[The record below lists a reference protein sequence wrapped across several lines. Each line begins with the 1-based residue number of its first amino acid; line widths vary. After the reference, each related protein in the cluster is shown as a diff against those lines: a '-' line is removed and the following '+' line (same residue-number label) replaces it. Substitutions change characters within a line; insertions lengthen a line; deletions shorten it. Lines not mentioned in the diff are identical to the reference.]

1 MAHHVTFYEIR
12 ILVVARV
19 SDLYERLPKF
29 SLYLMLQSNVWES
42 KSDFP
47 LVYSILQFDTI
58 HVPSPTELYQQ
69 CAVTL
74 LNAGRYQ
81 DTLTVCD
88 KVLTTAD
95 SGKKAENGMK

>member
-1 MAHHVTFYEIR
+1 MLI
-12 ILVVARV
+12 
-19 SDLYERLPKF
+19 
-29 SLYLMLQSNVWES
+29 LQS
-42 KSDFP
+42 
-47 LVYSILQFDTI
+47 DTI
-58 HVPSPTELYQQ
+58 HVPSPTELCRQ

-95 SGKKAENGMK
+95 SGKPTENGMKMDFYKQTVFYQLLL

>member
-1 MAHHVTFYEIR
+1 
-12 ILVVARV
+12 
-19 SDLYERLPKF
+19 
-29 SLYLMLQSNVWES
+29 MLQS
-42 KSDFP
+42 
-47 LVYSILQFDTI
+47 DTI
-58 HVPSPTELYQQ
+58 HVPSPTELYRQ

-95 SGKKAENGMK
+95 GGKPTENGMK